1 MKIGLIVYS
10 QSGHTKKVARAL
22 EAALAEAGHDVT
34 LEPIEPVGLT
44 RPGLTDVPLQATPEI
59 AGYDALVFGTPTWGG
74 AMASPMAT
82 YLAQL
87 DTLADK
93 PVACLVTGVFPA
105 NWGRNQ
111 NLAQMKETCEN
122 LGATVVGTGSVGWW
136 SFRRKRQIEEAVAQL
151 CGLF

>member
-1 MKIGLIVYS
+1 MKIGVIVYS
-10 QSGHTKKVARAL
+10 QSGHTLRVARAL
-22 EAALAEAGHDVT
+22 ETALSEAGHDVT

-44 RPGLTDVPLQATPEI
+44 KPGLTDIPLQATPEL

-93 PVACLVTGVFPA
+93 PVACLVTGIFPA
-105 NWGRNQ
+105 DWGRNQ
-111 NLAQMKETCEN
+111 NLAQMKETLEG
-122 LGATVVGTGSVGWW
+122 LDATVVGTGSVGWL
-136 SFRRKRQIEEAVAQL
+136 SFRRKRQIAETVAQL
-151 CGLF
+151 SSFF

>member
-22 EAALAEAGHDVT
+22 EAALSKADHEVT

-44 RPGLTDVPLQATPEI
+44 RPGLTDVPLQATPETE
-59 AGYDALVFGTPTWGG
+59 GYDALVLGTPTWGG

-82 YLAQL
+82 YLARL
-87 DTLADK
+87 DTLAGK
-93 PVACLVTGVFPA
+93 PVACLVTGFFPA
-105 NWGRNQ
+105 DWGRNQ
-111 NLAQMKETCEN
+111 TLAQIKETCEG
-122 LGATVVGTGSVGWW
+122 LGATVVGTVSVGWL
-136 SFRRKRQIEEAVAQL
+136 SFRRKRQIEESVAQL